1 MAIMKAGHIARG
13 PLAGAEWVI
22 ERLNG
27 EHYLLRVGGSFY
39 SSATSSA
46 RCWMRWSTST
56 GTERKKGAS
65 TWRTMFEYRR
75 RTTP

>member
-1 MAIMKAGHIARG
+1 MAIMKAGHIAWG

-39 SSATSSA
+39 SSAGCVRA
-46 RCWMRWSTST
+46 LLD
-56 GTERKKGAS
+56 EV
-65 TWRTMFEYRR
+65 EYINRN
-75 RTTP
+75 

>member
-27 EHYLLRVGGSFY
+27 GHYLLRVGGSFY
-39 SSATSSA
+39 TSAGCV
-46 RCWMRWSTST
+46 RVLLDEVEHINRN
-56 GTERKKGAS
+56 
-65 TWRTMFEYRR
+65 
-75 RTTP
+75 

>member
-1 MAIMKAGHIARG
+1 MAIMKAGRIARG

-39 SSATSSA
+39 TSAGCVRA
-46 RCWMRWSTST
+46 LLD
-56 GTERKKGAS
+56 EV
-65 TWRTMFEYRR
+65 EHINQQ
-75 RTTP
+75 